1 MGYSKYHSKTTAE
14 EVERDTGLEEEID
27 KHKKLIHKLKKS

>member
-27 KHKKLIHKLKKS
+27 KHKKLIYKLKKS